1 MLNMPVTIVDNFF
14 DNPDKIR
21 DYGLSLDFEKD
32 SDGRWPGVRTKP
44 LHEIN
49 NPLFQHICNKILA
62 IYFGPNEASSITW
75 LASCAFQKV
84 DKSFKSGWI
93 HTDQPA
99 VFTNIIYLNK
109 NPNINSG
116 TSIYKLKNNILVP
129 NLEPND
135 HKVKAYKGLI
145 SIQDAEEK
153 RKENNNEYLEVIK
166 VHNEYNR
173 LISFDAHLPH
183 AAHDFFGDDDEPR
196 FTLNIFFNE
205 LNTTKT
211 PIQRVKTI
219 VD

>member
-1 MLNMPVTIVDNFF
+1 MINIPATILDNFF
-14 DNPDKIR
+14 DNPDTIR

-32 SDGRWPGVRTKP
+32 SDGRWPGVRSKP

-49 NPLFQHICNKILA
+49 NPLFLHICNRILA
-62 IYFGPNEASSITW
+62 IYFGTSDISSMTW
-75 LASCAFQKV
+75 AANCAFQKV

-93 HTDQPA
+93 HTDNPA
-99 VFTNIIYLNK
+99 VISNIIYLNK

-135 HKVKAYKGLI
+135 YKVEAYKGLM
-145 SIQDAEEK
+145 SIKNAEEK
-153 RKENNNEYLEVIK
+153 RKENNDQYLEVIK

-196 FTLNIFFNE
+196 FTLNIFFHE
-205 LNTTKT
+205 LYANKT

-219 VD
+219 TH